1 MPDALLS
8 TLADLRPWP
17 LATLARALACDE
29 STIRAQLAELQTRGI
44 VPLEET
50 AAGWQIRP
58 ALDLLDAA
66 WLARACSAAAVQVLT
81 ITDSTNSALARQS
94 PRANGDAILAEYQSA
109 GRGRRGRTWQSPFA
123 GQIILSMSWHYPEPH
138 DTAALSIALGIA
150 AAEALRAADY
160 PVQLKW
166 PNDLYLHGR
175 KLGGILLET
184 TLNSSGAHTIAGI
197 GINLLPPP
205 NPGQP
210 VASLSECGTIARNPL
225 TAALINRWREAFAR
239 HPADRPALPARW
251 YALDTYADRAVCLH
265 RAHDTLCGTNRGIDE
280 QGRLLLE
287 TADGISAYSEGETR
301 LRPQLLSP
309 PNTGATMIALVTG
322 ATAGFGTA
330 ITRLLI
336 ARGHKVIATGRR
348 AERLN
353 TLHAELG
360 DACLPLAFDISDE
373 AATLAALAKLP
384 PAWQEIDLLV
394 NNAGLALGAAPFPD
408 CELADWKQMIA
419 TNVGGLVTVTYAVL
433 KGMVARNRGHI
444 INLGSTAG
452 SYQYAGGNIYG
463 ATKAFVKQFS
473 LNLRADLLGTN
484 VRVSNVEPGLCGGTE
499 FSNIRYHG
507 DDAKAAA
514 LYENVDYLTPEDIAE
529 TVLWIAERP
538 AHMNINRIEIM
549 PVAQASGGL
558 AVKKKN

>member
-1 MPDALLS
+1 
-8 TLADLRPWP
+8 
-17 LATLARALACDE
+17 
-29 STIRAQLAELQTRGI
+29 
-44 VPLEET
+44 
-50 AAGWQIRP
+50 
-58 ALDLLDAA
+58 
-66 WLARACSAAAVQVLT
+66 
-81 ITDSTNSALARQS
+81 
-94 PRANGDAILAEYQSA
+94 
-109 GRGRRGRTWQSPFA
+109 
-123 GQIILSMSWHYPEPH
+123 
-138 DTAALSIALGIA
+138 
-150 AAEALRAADY
+150 
-160 PVQLKW
+160 
-166 PNDLYLHGR
+166 
-175 KLGGILLET
+175 
-184 TLNSSGAHTIAGI
+184 
-197 GINLLPPP
+197 
-205 NPGQP
+205 
-210 VASLSECGTIARNPL
+210 
-225 TAALINRWREAFAR
+225 
-239 HPADRPALPARW
+239 
-251 YALDTYADRAVCLH
+251 
-265 RAHDTLCGTNRGIDE
+265 
-280 QGRLLLE
+280 
-287 TADGISAYSEGETR
+287 
-301 LRPQLLSP
+301 
-309 PNTGATMIALVTG
+309 MIALVTG

-348 AERLN
+348 AERLQA
-353 TLHAELG
+353 LHAELG

-373 AATLAALAKLP
+373 AATL
-384 PAWQEIDLLV
+384 V
-394 NNAGLALGAAPFPD
+394 ALGAAPFPD

-433 KGMVARNRGHI
+433 KGMVARTRGNI

-452 SYQYAGGNIYG
+452 SYQSAGGNIYG